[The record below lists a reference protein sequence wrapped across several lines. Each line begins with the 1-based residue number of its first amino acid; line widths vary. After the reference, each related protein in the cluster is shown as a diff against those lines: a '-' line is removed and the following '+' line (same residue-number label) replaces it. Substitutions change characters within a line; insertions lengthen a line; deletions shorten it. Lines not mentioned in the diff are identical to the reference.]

1 MVNKK
6 KKKKKGFKM
15 YTDKLNDFFNVV
27 DQLIELNKQNRN
39 TTAKKYLDEISYLK
53 QYCTIIVDIGR
64 NVGKTTYIRSRAK
77 ENDLIIVSSMF
88 SIIGTKSHQE
98 ILYNQTS
105 FRNNGYETIYI
116 DEPKRCFAELNFDE
130 FLQRIVNSKL
140 EQTIICLGTWN

>member
-1 MVNKK
+1 
-6 KKKKKGFKM
+6 M